1 MRDLKKTVDNTIKKC
16 DLLLLYETEVE
27 EMQIDVTGMVENNRE
42 SNWSAW

>member
-1 MRDLKKTVDNTIKKC
+1 MRELEKTVDNATKKC

-27 EMQIDVTGMVENNRE
+27 EVEIDLTGIVENNRE